1 MLKFDRRGS
10 TITIGLQPMGNSIP
24 ASCLM
29 KYVAAVDA
37 KIAGHG
43 MRNEYLRGP
52 NNFRSAGRT
61 GPLIENRNDS
71 LHKQVLRQKG
81 CECHNTL
88 YLNLS
93 TETVKYVYYFVN
105 HDLQLT
111 GNDDNSLLIVKLV
124 EYS

>member
-10 TITIGLQPMGNSIP
+10 TITIGMQPMGNP
-24 ASCLM
+24 MTHRDFATCLM

-43 MRNEYLRGP
+43 MRNEFMRGA
-52 NNFRSAGRT
+52 NNFRSGGRV
-61 GPLIENRNDS
+61 GPLTEMRNDS

-93 TETVKYVYYFVN
+93 TETIKYV
-105 HDLQLT
+105 
-111 GNDDNSLLIVKLV
+111 
-124 EYS
+124 

>member
-1 MLKFDRRGS
+1 MLTKVLKFDRRGS
-10 TITIGLQPMGNSIP
+10 TITIGLQQMGNSIP

-37 KIAGHG
+37 KVAGHG
-43 MRNEYLRGP
+43 MRNEFMRGG
-52 NNFRSAGRT
+52 NNFQRGGRI
-61 GPLIENRNDS
+61 GPTAEMRNDS

-105 HDLQLT
+105 H
-111 GNDDNSLLIVKLV
+111 
-124 EYS
+124 YS